1 MPLSGEYCPLTNLVA
16 GAPSP
21 KDKDQSMGGG
31 WQDWLE
37 AISQLKDGALKES
50 TAHAMA
56 PGPLSWMG
64 GSGAARFWP
73 EGSGVFHD
81 SSFHSICLVNLEDH
95 CRLAVSVD
103 GGNVSAALRDFAHLY
118 EEVRFGPNNASVR
131 FVLVQSKGL
140 T

>member
-1 MPLSGEYCPLTNLVA
+1 
-16 GAPSP
+16 
-21 KDKDQSMGGG
+21 MGGG

-103 GGNVSAALRDFAHLY
+103 GGNVSAALRDFAHLSD
-118 EEVRFGPNNASVR
+118 EASVD
-131 FVLVQSKGL
+131 LHHACAHLGM
-140 T
+140 